1 VVVILRA
8 RSLIAVPKRFPFT
21 RTPLVKK
28 DKHDCTAQGLRKCN
42 YFYFML
48 PAEMA
53 AHLVTAGTAPTGELV
68 LTMDASVWAARMRYH
83 AEQFGGQR
91 VKIKVQPQG

>member
-1 VVVILRA
+1 MSPKPPTKPP
-8 RSLIAVPKRFPFT
+8 RSLANLLGGGELGALAAEARRRRDLTSEIRS
-21 RTPLVKK
+21 L
-28 DKHDCTAQGLRKCN
+28 
-42 YFYFML
+42 L

-53 AHLVTAGTAPTGELV
+53 LHLVTAGTTPTGELV

-91 VKIKVQPQG
+91 VKVKVQPPG